1 MRRLQSPRKCLR
13 KAIRIVLPL
22 VLTSSI
28 FACCRPARPPITLA
42 EQTVLS
48 QPIESQPAEPTP
60 VVQEPVLPLPAA
72 EPLVLEEPVKVPV
85 VLPQTFEAAMQAL
98 EQEGFTQA
106 AEILDSRV
114 KQRRPKMKLSKV
126 QATKIAGY
134 FLTDLQHMPSTTLL
148 YQKMPM
154 STVELVR
161 AIHERGV
168 SKQDAEEISDY
179 LVRFVKSMKFG
190 NLKQLDSNHSHII
203 GREWEEIDYTG
214 EGANPQRRKR
224 VGQSRGIMNF
234 KKAIHIHRYFETMHK
249 ASYFRRIYQPHGK
262 LPVF

>member
-1 MRRLQSPRKCLR
+1 MRMLQSPRKCLR
-13 KAIRIVLPL
+13 KAVRIVLPL

-42 EQTVLS
+42 EQTIL
-48 QPIESQPAEPTP
+48 SQPAEPAP
-60 VVQEPVLPLPAA
+60 VVQEPVLLPPAA
-72 EPLVLEEPVKVPV
+72 EQMEEPVKSIPV
-85 VLPQTFEAAMQAL
+85 VLPQTFEVAMQAL
-98 EQEGFTQA
+98 EQEGFSQA
-106 AEILDSRV
+106 AEILDARV
-114 KQRRPKMKLSKV
+114 KQRRPKMKLTKV

-134 FLTDLQHMPSTTLL
+134 FLTDLPHMPSAKLL

-154 STVELVR
+154 STVELIR
-161 AIHERGV
+161 ATHERGV

-214 EGANPQRRKR
+214 EGANPQRRKAAGER
-224 VGQSRGIMNF
+224 RGIINF
-234 KKAIHIHRYFETMHK
+234 KKAIYIHRYFETMHK
-249 ASYFRRIYQPHGK
+249 AAYFRRLYQPHGK